1 MVSYRKDT
9 NVISEF
15 FMKFFMFLMFSF
27 IAVMLNAKTVPFRSG
42 EIYFAETS
50 PYKPEIKNW
59 HTDLFGTDSAS
70 LYAGVS
76 AKIHQGRKISIFD
89 YVLELNGNR
98 YACVAIR
105 TDNGEFIYTKD
116 AITAKKDAIYTMLF
130 FLDGATLKKD
140 QMATLISP
148 IDPQNKDNARFT
160 IKNRPSGPPC
170 PYFLIAKEGN
180 F

>member
-1 MVSYRKDT
+1 
-9 NVISEF
+9 
-15 FMKFFMFLMFSF
+15 MKFFMFLMFSV
-27 IAVMLNAKTVPFRSG
+27 IAVILNAKTIPFRSG

-50 PYKPEIKNW
+50 TYKPEIKNW
-59 HTDLFGTDSAS
+59 NSDLFGTDSAS

-76 AKIHQGRKISIFD
+76 VKIHPGRKISIFD
-89 YVLELNGNR
+89 YVLEFKGTR

-105 TDNGEFIYTKD
+105 TNNDAFVYTKD

-130 FLDGATLKKD
+130 FLDGAVVSKD
-140 QMATLISP
+140 QTATLISP
-148 IDPQNKDNARFT
+148 IAPQNKENARFP

-170 PYFLIAKEGN
+170 PYFLIDKEGN